1 MVCSPVIFTMF
12 SNTPSR
18 NAACP
23 GSPTAYSPM
32 PADVLRNARLRGAS
46 AGIGGHEPISGSVL
60 GNEAIPAVRRCAEI
74 GERPRGLRDL
84 RDLRGVRRTQRFQD
98 EQGWSVFEQLLG
110 DVTIQASA
118 TARKG
123 ATLMGGVS
131 GPYPWRRPV

>member
-1 MVCSPVIFTMF
+1 MIFTMF

-23 GSPTAYSPM
+23 GSPLAYSPVS
-32 PADVLRNARLRGAS
+32 ADVLRRPRLRGAS
-46 AGIGGHEPISGSVL
+46 AGTGGQEPIGGSIL
-60 GNEAIPAVRRCAEI
+60 GNEAISAVRRCAEI
-74 GERPRGLRDL
+74 GEQPRDLRDL
-84 RDLRGVRRTQRFQD
+84 RDLRGVRRAQRFQD
-98 EQGWSVFEQLLG
+98 EQGWSVFEHLLE

>member
-1 MVCSPVIFTMF
+1 MIFTMF
-12 SNTPSR
+12 SNMPSR

-23 GSPTAYSPM
+23 GSSTAYSPVS
-32 PADVLRNARLRGAS
+32 ADVPRKFRLRGAS
-46 AGIGGHEPISGSVL
+46 AGTGGHEPISGSIL
-60 GNEAIPAVRRCAEI
+60 GNEAIPAVRLRAEL
-74 GERPRGLRDL
+74 GEQPRDLRDL
-84 RDLRGVRRTQRFQD
+84 CDLRGVRRAQRFQD
-98 EQGWSVFEQLLG
+98 EQGWSVSEHLLG